1 MSGGHGGTYT
11 LAVHDPVS
19 SALLEACRT
28 GLLPDGAAVVLA
40 VSGGADSLA
49 LLYGAAETA
58 PRTGW
63 RLTVGHVH
71 HGWRER
77 EADRD
82 QAFVA
87 DHARRL
93 AIPFLF
99 RAVDARAHAR
109 ATGLS
114 PEAAARQVRYEALH
128 EIARASG
135 ASRIATGHQ
144 RDDRLES
151 YLLALS
157 RRGGIASLGGPRRLR
172 ADGVARPLLSV
183 SRRETEEF
191 LSARGLS
198 WRRDATNGVLAL
210 DRNRVRRELASLAS
224 WGGTAALDVLERRAA
239 EAAARR
245 ERVEAEFETRLR
257 PRLEIS
263 EAGSVADA
271 RALSE
276 AGRDAQRLAVEEMA
290 RPFARPGHPPLTGAE
305 REKLLDRLASGSD
318 FRFEAGRRIR
328 FQRRGGL
335 LSVAPR

>member
-1 MSGGHGGTYT
+1 MP
-11 LAVHDPVS
+11 DPVS
-19 SALLEACRT
+19 NGLIEACRT
-28 GLLPDGAAVVLA
+28 GLLPEGAAVVLA

-49 LLYGAAETA
+49 LLYGAHEVCPET
-58 PRTGW
+58 RW
-63 RLTVGHVH
+63 RLVVGHVH
-71 HGWRER
+71 HGWRGR

-87 DHARRL
+87 EHARRL
-93 AIPFLF
+93 GIPFAA

-109 ATGLS
+109 RTGLS
-114 PEAAARQVRYEALH
+114 PEAAARDVRYEALR

-135 ASRIATGHQ
+135 ASRIATAHQ

-183 SRRETEEF
+183 SRREIEEF
-191 LSARGLS
+191 LTARGLS
-198 WRRDATNGVLAL
+198 WRRDATNGDLAL
-210 DRNRVRRELASLAS
+210 DRNRVRRELAALEA

-239 EAAARR
+239 QAAVRR
-245 ERVEAEFETRLR
+245 ERVEAEFEMRLR

-263 EAGSVADA
+263 QAGSVADA
-271 RALSE
+271 LALSE

-305 REKLLDRLASGSD
+305 REKLLDRLASGAD

-328 FQRRGGL
+328 FSRRGSL
-335 LSVAPR
+335 FSAAPAPRRTV